1 MNAELFIARRLV
13 FDKES
18 NKSISRSI
26 VKIAVFGISLGLIVM
41 ILSVAIVTGF
51 KNEIRE
57 KVIGFGSHIQILNY
71 DSNTSYETEPVSKFQ
86 SFYPGLDSLPGIE
99 HVQVFATKAGI
110 LKTSDQIQG
119 VILKGIDKDF
129 QWGFFRD
136 NLLDGEVF
144 QLEDSV
150 TSNKIVISKYIADLL
165 KLDVGDNIATYF
177 VQDPPRMR
185 RFMISGI
192 YETSLTEFDQ
202 IFILADIRH
211 IQKLNKWREDQVSG
225 FEIAIED
232 FDKLEKMTSMV
243 RNIAGYTFTEEGA
256 RLKVT
261 NIRNKYPQIFDWLN
275 LQNINVWVI
284 LILMLLV
291 AGFNMVSGLLVLIL
305 ERTNMIGILK
315 SLGTE
320 NTSVRKIFLYQ
331 SAFLISRGLLWG
343 NLIGLGLAL
352 LQKEFSIIKLD
363 QASYYLETVPI
374 NLSLVHVLLLN
385 AGTLIATI
393 FMLILPTIIIS
404 RISPEKTIRYN

>member
-1 MNAELFIARRLV
+1 LNTELFIARRLV

-26 VKIAVFGISLGLIVM
+26 VKIAVFGISMGLIVM

-51 KNEIRE
+51 KNEISE
-57 KVIGFGSHIQILNY
+57 KVIGFGSHIQIMNY
-71 DSNTSYETEPVSKFQ
+71 DSNTSYETEPISKFQ
-86 SFYPGLDSLPGIE
+86 SFYPGLDSLPGIK
-99 HVQVFATKAGI
+99 HAQVFATKAGI
-110 LKTSDQIQG
+110 LKTRDQIQG
-119 VILKGIDKDF
+119 VILKGVDKDF
-129 QWGFFRD
+129 HWDFFEN
-136 NLLDGEVF
+136 NLLEGEVF
-144 QLEDSV
+144 KINDSV
-150 TSNKIVISKYIADLL
+150 TSNEIIISKYIADLL
-165 KLDVGDNIATYF
+165 KLNAGDHIATYF

-185 RFMISGI
+185 RFVISGI

-202 IFILADIRH
+202 IFVLADIRH
-211 IQKLNKWREDQVSG
+211 IQKLNNWGEDQVSG
-225 FEIAIED
+225 LEITIKD
-232 FDKLEKMTSMV
+232 FDELEKMTRMV
-243 RNIAGYTFTEEGA
+243 RNIAGYTFTKEGT

-331 SAFLISRGLLWG
+331 SAFLITRGLLWG

-374 NLSLVHVLLLN
+374 NLSLAHVLLLN

-393 FMLILPTIIIS
+393 FMLILPTVIIS

>member
-1 MNAELFIARRLV
+1 LV